1 MLGRGLAGV
10 PDRAADRAALLDSL
24 LARNPRMSPDYRGG
38 LSNHCSM
45 GLLSLA
51 ALGGTSEQLSR
62 FADSEIV
69 SLEVLG
75 PPRGPTVTANDWTD
89 LLGKREAL
97 SGFLALFQRELAERG
112 REETLR
118 RYLPRLLPGLGAGA
132 FHGLIRTAY
141 GVRFRND
148 SEVMDGLAYWAV
160 AHLPLGPLPAPGRET
175 EPLAALEAIRKSPS
189 LGGKRVT
196 GELIFGKMKAAAALP
211 GFPAAAALLR
221 PEARTLERI
230 AGAVVKLYAATGD
243 FTALHA
249 VTATHAYR
257 QLLPSIQQP
266 EDGVRYLWQAL
277 AAAYV
282 TIQSPAVA
290 VPSGRNVPAWSTIT
304 GKAAAS
310 RDPHDLKLVEI
321 AKDEEFRYQDP
332 TYRLAAAR
340 RMHL

>member
-1 MLGRGLAGV
+1 MRPEYGGGLA
-10 PDRAADRAALLDSL
+10 
-24 LARNPRMSPDYRGG
+24 
-38 LSNHCSM
+38 NHCSM

-62 FADSEIV
+62 FADSEV
-69 SLEVLG
+69 VRLDVLG
-75 PPRGPTVTANDWTD
+75 APSGPAVTANNWTD
-89 LLGKREAL
+89 FLGERKAL
-97 SGFLALFQRELAERG
+97 SGFLALFQREIAERG

-148 SEVMDGLAYWAV
+148 SEVMDGLGYWAI
-160 AHLPLGPLPAPGRET
+160 AYLPLGQLPAPGRET

-189 LGGKRVT
+189 LVGKRLS
-196 GELIFGKMKAAAALP
+196 GDLIFGKMKAAAALP
-211 GFPAAAALLR
+211 AFPAAAALLK

-230 AGAVVKLYAATGD
+230 AGAVVRLYAATGD

-249 VTATHAYR
+249 VTATHAFR
-257 QLLPSIQQP
+257 QLLPFVQQP
-266 EDGVRYLWQAL
+266 ADGVRYLWQAL

-282 TIQSPAVA
+282 TIQAPAVTA
-290 VPSGRNVPAWSTIT
+290 PNGRNVPTWELIAS
-304 GKAAAS
+304 KAAAS

-321 AKDEEFRYQDP
+321 ARDEESCYHDP
-332 TYRLAAAR
+332 MYRLAAAR
-340 RMHL
+340 RMHLQTG